1 MPIQFDNF
9 DQQKVDRLK
18 NHLVAMASKGKAKH
32 YEIFVDA
39 LKAVPKTDEPS
50 EFDGYED
57 YMTPDTEQIKICIY
71 NTSLSPRN
79 DQYVF
84 LLKARNREEA
94 TNLGLSGTPV
104 KTFSRNSLTEWRE
117 KQEFKDA
124 QSQELIALKRENAEL
139 RRELAE
145 SEEYADQ
152 LAAAVEAAK
161 ENGNKIGGV
170 HWGDVISVALEGLVK
185 RNTHLIAQIPGA
197 SGLAGLIEKDNNK
210 TLEIGQEN
218 KEVSFKKKDTVS
230 TQPTLTPQEKE
241 FVSLFHELQKL
252 FSPEEITQIIELL
265 DAMSKDKSMLNDVL
279 EYVSGE
285 ESEEESETNE
295 TEKTTA

>member
-9 DQQKVDRLK
+9 DQQKIDRLK
-18 NHLVAMASKGKAKH
+18 NHLVAMAAKNNAKQ

-57 YMTPDTEQIKICIY
+57 YMTPDTEQIKIIIY
-71 NTSLSPRN
+71 NTAASPRN

-94 TNLGLSGTPV
+94 TSLGLNGMPV
-104 KTFSRNSLTEWRE
+104 KTFSRNSASEWRE
-117 KQEFKDA
+117 TQERKTAESLEILSLKKQ
-124 QSQELIALKRENAEL
+124 NAEL
-139 RRELAE
+139 LRELAE

-170 HWGDVISVALEGLVK
+170 HWGEVVSVALEGLVR
-185 RNTHLIAQIPGA
+185 RNTHIIAQFPA
-197 SGLAGLIEKDNNK
+197 AAGLAGIIEKDNK
-210 TLEIGQEN
+210 HI
-218 KEVSFKKKDTVS
+218 
-230 TQPTLTPQEKE
+230 
-241 FVSLFHELQKL
+241 
-252 FSPEEITQIIELL
+252 
-265 DAMSKDKSMLNDVL
+265 
-279 EYVSGE
+279 
-285 ESEEESETNE
+285 
-295 TEKTTA
+295 

>member
-18 NHLVAMASKGKAKH
+18 NHLVAMAGKGKAKH

-39 LKAVPKTDEPS
+39 LRAVPKTDEPS

-71 NTSLSPRN
+71 NTALSPRN

-84 LLKARNREEA
+84 VVKARNRDEA
-94 TNLGLSGTPV
+94 THLGLSGTPA
-104 KTFSRNSLTEWRE
+104 KSFSRNSMSEWRE
-117 KQEFKDA
+117 NMERKDA
-124 QSQELIALKRENAEL
+124 QSMEISTLKKENAEL

-161 ENGNKIGGV
+161 ANGNKIGGV
-170 HWGDVISVALEGLVK
+170 HIGEVLSVALEGLVR
-185 RNTHLIAQIPGA
+185 RNTHLIAQIPA
-197 SGLAGLIEKDNNK
+197 VSGLAGLIEKDNNK
-210 TLEIGQEN
+210 TAELPQEN
-218 KEVSFKKKDTVS
+218 KEVSFKKKEAVFS
-230 TQPTLTPQEKE
+230 EPALTQQEKE
-241 FVSLFHELQKL
+241 FISLFQELQKL
-252 FSPEEITQIIELL
+252 FTPDEITQIIELL
-265 DAMSKDKSMLNDVL
+265 DEMSKDKSMLVDVL
-279 EYVSGE
+279 EYISGE
-285 ESEEESETNE
+285 ESEEANQT
-295 TEKTTA
+295 TEKTND

>member
-9 DQQKVDRLK
+9 DQQKIDRLK
-18 NHLVAMASKGKAKH
+18 NHLVAMAGKEKAKH

-39 LKAVPKTDEPS
+39 LKAVPKTDEPND
-50 EFDGYED
+50 FDGYED
-57 YMTPDTEQIKICIY
+57 YMTPDTEQIKIIIY
-71 NTSLSPRN
+71 NSSLSPRN

-94 TNLGLSGTPV
+94 TNLGLNGTPV

-117 KQEFKDA
+117 KQEHKDA
-124 QSQELIALKRENAEL
+124 QSLEIMALKKENADL
-139 RRELAE
+139 RKELAE

-170 HWGDVISVALEGLVK
+170 HWGEVISVALEGLVR
-185 RNTHLIAQIPGA
+185 RNTHIISQIPA
-197 SGLAGLIEKDNNK
+197 VSGLAGLIEKDNTK
-210 TLEIGQEN
+210 TSELSQEN
-218 KEVSFKKKDTVS
+218 KEVSFKKKEAAPTE
-230 TQPTLTPQEKE
+230 PTLTPQEKE

-252 FSPEEITQIIELL
+252 FTPEEIGQIIELL
-265 DAMSKDKSMLNDVL
+265 DLMSKDKEMLADVL
-279 EYVSGE
+279 EYLEGDE
-285 ESEEESETNE
+285 NPDQNETKE
-295 TEKTTA
+295 TEKTNP